1 MSLTDA
7 SHSWALFLTKSL
19 WWNQSHKDRIKSK
32 VQGIPESKSLHEI
45 LRVRDTPTPDD
56 QPETQRGNAL
66 ERSAPEGIEQRQKAR
81 SSDSPSCYTL
91 HPTQLAWTMPP
102 LCDPSP
108 HSQRVCL
115 FQSYHPHTHT
125 QDGTSCAAKPLLHCT
140 TVSDEKKVKT
150 SVFTLSLLNLEGKCF
165 STDGREC
172 GARDGLRF
180 KTNSRR
186 QFCRGLKLFESQALL
201 CLEHTKTFLQEWRWE
216 YAEWCGFFKVQQ
228 ILT

>member
-19 WWNQSHKDRIKSK
+19 WWNQSHKGRIKSK

-45 LRVRDTPTPDD
+45 LRVWDTPTPDD

-81 SSDSPSCYTL
+81 SSDSPSCCTL

-108 HSQRVCL
+108 PSQRVCL

-125 QDGTSCAAKPLLHCT
+125 GWHQLCSQTPLTLYNCVRWKESQDQYVHTKPAKSWRKVLLHWWQRIW
-140 TVSDEKKVKT
+140 
-150 SVFTLSLLNLEGKCF
+150 G
-165 STDGREC
+165 
-172 GARDGLRF
+172 
-180 KTNSRR
+180 
-186 QFCRGLKLFESQALL
+186 
-201 CLEHTKTFLQEWRWE
+201 
-216 YAEWCGFFKVQQ
+216 
-228 ILT
+228 